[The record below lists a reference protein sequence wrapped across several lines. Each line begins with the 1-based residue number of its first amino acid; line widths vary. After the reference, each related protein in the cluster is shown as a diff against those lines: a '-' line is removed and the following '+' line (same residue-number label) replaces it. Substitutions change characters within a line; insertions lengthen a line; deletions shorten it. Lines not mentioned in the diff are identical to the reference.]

1 MQLCFATSNKHK
13 LEEVKKMI
21 SPTIHLV
28 GLIDIGCLEEIPET
42 TGTIAGNSKQKAEYV
57 FQNYNVACFADDSG
71 LEVETLNG
79 EPGVDSAIYAG
90 SQRSHSDNIQL
101 LLSNLGKHTNRRA
114 RFITVIT
121 LINKEGIFQFEGIL
135 NGSIGFEKKGTGGF
149 GYDPIFT
156 PNGFTQTLAEMT
168 MEEKNKISHRS
179 IAIQKLV
186 AFLKK
191 Y

>member
-1 MQLCFATSNKHK
+1 MTLCFATANKHK

-28 GLIDIGCLEEIPET
+28 GLIDLGCTEEVPET
-42 TGTIAGNSKQKAEYV
+42 TGTIPGNSKQKAEYV
-57 FQNYNVACFADDSG
+57 FQNYKTACFADDSG
-71 LEVETLNG
+71 LEVEALDG

-90 SQRSHSDNIQL
+90 PQRSHSDNINL
-101 LLSNLGKHTNRRA
+101 LLSKLGSNISRKA

-121 LINKEGIFQFEGIL
+121 LINNEGAFQFEGIL
-135 NGSIGFEKKGTGGF
+135 NGMIGYEKKGTGGF
-149 GYDPIFT
+149 GYDPVFI
-156 PNGFTQTLAEMT
+156 PDGYSKTLAEMT

-186 AFLKK
+186 EFLKRC
-191 Y
+191 